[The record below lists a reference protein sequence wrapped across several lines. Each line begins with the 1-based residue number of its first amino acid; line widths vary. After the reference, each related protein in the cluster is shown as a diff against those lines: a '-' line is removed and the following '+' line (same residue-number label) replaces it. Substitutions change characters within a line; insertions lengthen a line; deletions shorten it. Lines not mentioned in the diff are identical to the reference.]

1 MRITQEMATQTVGKS
16 YPHRTAQRLNTSA
29 TCDVEVEVEDWIKK
43 EVAKG
48 LYMILAERLPFAPKM
63 EEYRTLVQPW
73 TYVFKRRLGLAIEEI
88 DAPRVQEA
96 FCSAMELDKW
106 PAASQV
112 ADLMPRRPERPAVPH
127 LPARTAHGFEQ
138 LKKIQQMLE
147 R

>member
-1 MRITQEMATQTVGKS
+1 MATQTVGKS
-16 YPHRTAQRLNTSA
+16 YPQRTAPHFNTSA
-29 TCDVEVEVEDWIKK
+29 TCDVEEVEVEDWVKR

-48 LYMILAERLPFAPKM
+48 LYMVLAERLPYAPKM